1 MCEASVL
8 LVTDDPT
15 LSRALRAVLS
25 AKGFQ
30 VTGVNSSEN
39 VLQFSRSGRF
49 DLVLVDDDIYD
60 GASFGVCRAIRSVSE
75 IPLILMS
82 ADNSG
87 GHEVN
92 GIREIVNGQ
101 LRKPF
106 GVSELFA
113 CLHGIVGKP
122 TGVPLN

>member
-8 LVTDDPT
+8 MVTDDPT

-25 AKGFQ
+25 VKGFQ
-30 VTGVNSSEN
+30 VTGINSSEN
-39 VLQFSRSGRF
+39 VLEFSRSGRF

-60 GASFGVCRAIRSVSE
+60 GASFGICKAIRSASE

-82 ADNSG
+82 ADTSDRD
-87 GHEVN
+87 EVN

-113 CLHGIVGKP
+113 CLHGIVRKP
-122 TGVPLN
+122 IGVPLN